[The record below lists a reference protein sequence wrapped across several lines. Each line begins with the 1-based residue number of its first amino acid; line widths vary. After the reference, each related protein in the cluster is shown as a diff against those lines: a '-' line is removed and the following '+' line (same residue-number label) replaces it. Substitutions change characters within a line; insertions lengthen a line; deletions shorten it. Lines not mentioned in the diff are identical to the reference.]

1 MSKTIK
7 GQNLRLFIGGEVVAA
22 AKSCKLNYSNE
33 YEDSTTKDTP
43 TGKKEEEFTRCNIS
57 ISFDF
62 LVGDLAALNAL
73 KAKMKA
79 GASVAYSVEH
89 TSGTNNDQ
97 KASPAEVLESGYAK
111 FDSFDI
117 DATDRQNV
125 SASGSMHDVYETGA
139 SGDKLYKP
147 LVEVGEN
154 KVIIPVTGLT
164 VGKSYTVH
172 ADSVVGANLEV
183 ESSHDGATRQFS
195 ASDPNVGFSFTA
207 NDKTLVLTF
216 TCDASA
222 SVKKS
227 AIVGLKVY

>member
-7 GQNLRLFIGGEVVAA
+7 GQNLRIFLDGAVVAA

-43 TGKKEEEFTRCNIS
+43 NGKKEEEFTRCNIS

-62 LVGDLAALNAL
+62 LVGDLAKL
-73 KAKMKA
+73 KTLKDKMKS
-79 GASVAYSVEH
+79 GAAVGYSVEH

-97 KASPAEVLESGYAK
+97 KGTPAEVLESGKAV

-125 SASGSMHDVYETGA
+125 SASGSMHDVYETG
-139 SGDKLYKP
+139 SSSIKLDKP

-164 VGKSYTVH
+164 VGNSYMVY
-172 ADSVVGANLEV
+172 ADSVVGATLEV

-195 ASDPNVGFSFTA
+195 ASEPNVGFSFTA
-207 NDKTLVLTF
+207 NDETLVLTF